1 MAHRISILD
10 DYQNAALGAAD
21 WAPLAAEYTIDV
33 VREHIGDADRLVARL
48 DGSRVIVA
56 MRERTAFP
64 REVLER
70 LPSLRLLI
78 STGMKNPGID
88 LAAAAEL
95 GITVSGTEGSWG
107 TVTELVFGMMISLG
121 RHLVDEDAAVH
132 AGGWQHTLG
141 RGLAGSTLGILG
153 LGRLGG
159 EVAAIAPAFGMD
171 VIAWSP
177 HLTQERADEHG
188 ARAVGER
195 ELYSASDFL
204 TIHLPLARG
213 TRGLV
218 GREQLGWMSPRS
230 YLINTSRGPIVDE
243 AALIEALRADRIAG
257 AGLDVFDL
265 EPLPVEHPLRSLPN
279 ALLTPHLGYVTEQTY
294 EVFYSQAVEDILG
307 FDAGEPLRLLG

>member
-1 MAHRISILD
+1 MAHRITILD
-10 DYQNAALGAAD
+10 DYQNAALSSAD
-21 WAPLAAEYTIDV
+21 WAPLASEYTIDV
-33 VREHIGDADRLVARL
+33 VREHIADADELVARL

-70 LPSLRLLI
+70 LPALRLLV

-88 LAAAAEL
+88 VAAASEF

-107 TVTELVFGMMISLG
+107 TVAELVFGMMISLG
-121 RHLVDEDAAVH
+121 RHMGQEDAAVR
-132 AGGWQHTLG
+132 AGRWQHTLG

-159 EVAAIAPAFGMD
+159 EVAAIAPAFGLD

-204 TIHLPLARG
+204 TIHLPLAKG

-243 AALIEALRADRIAG
+243 AALVEALRADRIAG
-257 AGLDVFDL
+257 AGLDVYDE
-265 EPLPVEHPLRSLPN
+265 EPLPIEHPLRSLPN
-279 ALLTPHLGYVTEQTY
+279 TLLLPHIGYVTEQTY
-294 EVFYSQAVEDILG
+294 EVFYAQAVEDIQAY
-307 FDAGEPLRLLG
+307 DAGAPLRLLG